1 MKMKETQVRYACRI
15 VSLAVSLRSQYRFTR
30 QIMKFKYEDLEI
42 WQIALE
48 LIRAVYELLKKF
60 PDDEKYDLISQGKR
74 AVISIA
80 LNIAEGSGR
89 HTDRDFSLFINRAI
103 TSLLEVDAVMKIGLK
118 LGYITETDYNLVGSL
133 FEKEYYKLIA
143 FDKTLIKD
151 NTKRKRYV
159 GRN

>member
-1 MKMKETQVRYACRI
+1 MKETQVRYACRI